1 MEKLIEFLIDR
12 KLEEE
17 VYESSITG
25 TFWYNTSSLNAY
37 KVIDS
42 EEIVLLAESHE
53 LEELWSNDEKLM
65 AYKLFEN
72 EAEYDEF
79 IEECKDGLHY
89 GDFNFTSNVFH
100 ELEDVDEDDV
110 NRYIERYDL
119 WEYISD

>member
-1 MEKLIEFLIDR
+1 MEKLIEFLINR

-42 EEIVLLAESHE
+42 EEIVILAESHE
-53 LEELWSNDEKLM
+53 LEELWSNDDKLM
-65 AYKLFEN
+65 AYRLFEN

-79 IEECKDGLHY
+79 IDECRDGFHY
-89 GDFNFTSNVFH
+89 GDFNFTFNVFDGL
-100 ELEDVDEDDV
+100 ERVDEEDVRD
-110 NRYIERYDL
+110 YINCKDL
-119 WEYISD
+119 WDRIKD

>member
-1 MEKLIEFLIDR
+1 MEKLIEFLINK

-25 TFWYNTSSLNAY
+25 AFYYRTTSLNAY

-42 EEIVLLAESHE
+42 EEIVILAESHE
-53 LEELWSNDEKLM
+53 LEELWSNDDKLM
-65 AYKLFEN
+65 AYRLFEN

-79 IEECKDGLHY
+79 IDECRDGLHY

-110 NRYIERYDL
+110 NRYIERHDL
-119 WEYISD
+119 WEYI

>member
-1 MEKLIEFLIDR
+1 MEKLIEFLINR

-17 VYESSITG
+17 VYESCITG
-25 TFWYNTSSLNAY
+25 TFYYRTTSLYAY

-79 IEECKDGLHY
+79 IEECKDELHY

-119 WEYISD
+119 WKHISD

>member
-17 VYESSITG
+17 IYESSITG
-25 TFWYNTSSLNAY
+25 TFYYRTTSLYAY

-42 EEIVLLAESHE
+42 EEIVLLAESSE

-79 IEECKDGLHY
+79 IEECKGGLHY

-119 WEYISD
+119 WKHISD

>member
-1 MEKLIEFLIDR
+1 MEKLIEFLINR

-25 TFWYNTSSLNAY
+25 TFYYRTTSLNAY

-42 EEIVLLAESHE
+42 EEIVILAESHE
-53 LEELWSNDEKLM
+53 LEELWSNDDKLM
-65 AYKLFEN
+65 AYRLFEN

-89 GDFNFTSNVFH
+89 GDLNFTSNVFH
-100 ELEDVDEDDV
+100 ELEGVDEEDV
-110 NRYIERYDL
+110 RDYINCKDL
-119 WEYISD
+119 WDRIED